1 MPDLPDFEN
10 GFDAVKRSDR
20 IMDALATGRRVPS
33 NDPGDLA
40 VASLLAHWRDDIRR
54 GPVPELV
61 SVRQAAA
68 AMSRGQQPPGRSR
81 FTLTVLGAV
90 AAALLCL
97 GGFGAV
103 VYDAGPGDALYGL
116 RTMLFG
122 EAPVALTRDQQVALA
137 AQSQLLEVQ
146 QLIQQGQWDQ
156 AQDKLAAASTAVQ
169 GVPDLDRKQALIDQM
184 NQLTVKVEA
193 RDQNASL
200 PPGAPPP
207 PPLPGM
213 VVPLPN
219 VVEAPPVSSGSSTAT
234 TTTSTATTT
243 TTPSP
248 TTTTTTSAATPTTTS
263 TATTTSLSPQA
274 QTSAVQAPPPPPPPP
289 PPTTT
294 ATTTAPATKTPTT
307 TTTPPTTTS
316 AAASP
321 SSAAN
326 VPGSQLPA
334 VAGPSQEPTPPPT
347 SSKSNQGNPGRQ
359 SPEEQPKGSDG
370 QNGPTK
376 GSDGQNGPPK
386 GPRVVTTTLAPV
398 PGAG

>member
-1 MPDLPDFEN
+1 MPDLPDFET

-81 FTLTVLGAV
+81 FALTVVGAV

-103 VYDAGPGDALYGL
+103 VYDAGPGSALYGL

-122 EAPVALTRDQQVALA
+122 EAPVSLTRDQQVALA
-137 AQSQLLEVQ
+137 AQSQLMEVQ
-146 QLIQQGQWDQ
+146 QLVQQGQWDQ

-169 GVPDLDRKQALIDQM
+169 GVPDLNRKQQLIDQM
-184 NQLTVKVEA
+184 NQLTVKVAA
-193 RDQNASL
+193 RDPNASL

-207 PPLPGM
+207 APLPGM

-219 VVEAPPVSSGSSTAT
+219 VVETPPVSAESSTST
-234 TTTSTATTT
+234 T
-243 TTPSP
+243 SP
-248 TTTTTTSAATPTTTS
+248 TTTTTTSPTTTS
-263 TATTTSLSPQA
+263 TPTTTPPTTPPATTTSLSPAVQTSA
-274 QTSAVQAPPPPPPPP
+274 VQTSAVQTSAVQAPPPPPPPP

-294 ATTTAPATKTPTT
+294 ATTAPSTKTPTT
-307 TTTPPTTTS
+307 TTTTVATTS
-316 AAASP
+316 VAAGPPSPAS
-321 SSAAN
+321 

-334 VAGPSQEPTPPPT
+334 VVGPSQEPPPPT
-347 SSKSNQGNPGRQ
+347 RGSKSNQDNPARQ
-359 SPEEQPKGSDG
+359 SPEEQPKG
-370 QNGPTK
+370 
-376 GSDGQNGPPK
+376 
-386 GPRVVTTTLAPV
+386 PRVTTTTPL
-398 PGAG
+398 PGPGGG